1 MTNDTNSETLMT
13 HVPMCH
19 ACGSAEV
26 AAPFTTADGMGFCS
40 AACEAEAQA
49 EFAAWSDEQDADEPF
64 GPMSERFAEY
74 DEERKL
80 EGDMDGEPAG
90 SYDLS
95 DDAEALAS
103 AGFGTDE
110 DYGYYGDDF

>member
-64 GPMSERFAEY
+64 DRDLRDDEAALESVYGPE
-74 DEERKL
+74 D
-80 EGDMDGEPAG
+80 DG
-90 SYDLS
+90 
-95 DDAEALAS
+95 
-103 AGFGTDE
+103 
-110 DYGYYGDDF
+110 GYDDFNDWG